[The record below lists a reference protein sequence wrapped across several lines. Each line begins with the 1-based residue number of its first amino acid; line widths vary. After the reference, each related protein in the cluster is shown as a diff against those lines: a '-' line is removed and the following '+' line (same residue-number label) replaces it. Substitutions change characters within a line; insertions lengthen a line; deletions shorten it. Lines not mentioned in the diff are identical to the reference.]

1 LNIEPFEVQVL
12 LDSLITSKTRV
23 KMLLKFFS
31 NSSASAYLREMA
43 KEFGESTNS
52 IRLELNNLTEAG
64 YLVTEEKGRSI
75 YYSANIKHPLYNE
88 LKNLVHKYLGIDRIV
103 DDVIHKL
110 LKRLGKLEMAFITG
124 DYAAG
129 RDSGIIDLVV
139 VGDIDQVYFKQ
150 LVDKVE
156 KLISRRVRTLVLTEA
171 EYEQNK
177 PNLHPDKALWLW
189 KEEIVQSSKFKVQ
202 S

>member
-1 LNIEPFEVQVL
+1 L

-88 LKNLVHKYLGIDRIV
+88 LKNLVHKYLGIDKIV
-103 DDVIHKL
+103 DDVIHKML
-110 LKRLGKLEMAFITG
+110 NRLGKLQMAFITG
-124 DYAAG
+124 DYAEG

-139 VGDIDQVYFKQ
+139 VGDIDQAYFKQ
-150 LVDKVE
+150 CVDKVE
-156 KLISRRVRTLVLTEA
+156 KLISRRVRTLVLSEI
-171 EYEQNK
+171 EFEQNK
-177 PNLHPDKALWLW
+177 LNLHPDKALWLW
-189 KEEIVQSSKFKVQ
+189 KVE
-202 S
+202 